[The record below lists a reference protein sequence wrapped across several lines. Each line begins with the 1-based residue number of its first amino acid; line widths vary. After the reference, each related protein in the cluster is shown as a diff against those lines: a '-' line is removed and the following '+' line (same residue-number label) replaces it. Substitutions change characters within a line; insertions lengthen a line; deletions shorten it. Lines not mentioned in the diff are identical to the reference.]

1 MTIYTT
7 SINLTDNSTDLESD
21 ALSISHAGLSDPPG
35 LIDWGATNPKTF
47 TVLTTGTVKVY
58 QDGVVEYDDNNDVT
72 NHPTSGNTSAN
83 TLLYF
88 KVSDGALPSSNRAVG
103 TINFLGG
110 AAGDVTAPTLVSMS
124 PAVGSLTIPVN
135 SVFTL
140 THDETVQQGAG
151 TYTLRNVTLGT
162 DIQSINIVTNAGTGP
177 GQALVTGSTV
187 TLRPTAALPYSTQI
201 AWRWSAGVIKDLAGN
216 NIAAN
221 TGNTVTVTTAAS
233 VPLTAYPDDPRN
245 WRGKPGTKD
254 FGTTFDYVVDGA
266 GSGTHTTITAA
277 MAAASSGKTIG
288 VKNGVYPEA
297 FTIKSGVTL
306 QAYSTHKPILS
317 AQQSLTG
324 FTQCNISDAGVLGT
338 ILGANGS
345 PIYKKTGILKSSMG
359 TTNFLSI
366 QPMENWVPLFNAQDR
381 AVQTDIDFQEDESK
395 FHDPVAHGGQYILS
409 GSTIIGVT
417 DTTIINSSRYATS
430 GALVGKTARVFA
442 GPNETKAV
450 TITAAN
456 IAAGT
461 ISFGGIA
468 KDNTAK
474 RRFAI
479 QNVGFAMT
487 QGSFVYV
494 DGGGTT
500 VDLYIYPYNTANLA
514 ANITIAARE
523 TIITLSNPSSDVVIE
538 GFDFYGASSDSSS
551 NGRGSA
557 ITDTANS
564 ATSYRTTIRYNRF
577 VGFFNSNANVL
588 SSGAVWMLNSNDVWI
603 EHNTF
608 NYCMGHGVS
617 LIGSTTVQQN
627 NLVRRNAFI
636 RTGSAGAKGYKVTKF
651 MHVHNYHEYCGF
663 RSHGNLSVVYLG
675 GLDAVWWGNEYYKC
689 QGYYSCQSM
698 TNNSYCFNWI
708 PCDNKYSGGATADKN
723 NRKIDNQ
730 GANGIN
736 YTFNNSA
743 PPTFLGAASQGNMA
757 LKPDDGGITYYIRN
771 NVAHGISTPADMAG
785 TLGDVKNNLVTND
798 QSGGPVNGN
807 LDASD
812 FLGGTGKFDT
822 TNIFQPNVALVFTDY
837 ANRDWSPASPSSPL
851 LTTAAYN
858 IEPVINSYFL
868 PTFTTGLV
876 FPMPV
881 GDFYIDCFGNPF
893 SYASLKI
900 GADQSI

>member
-7 SINLTDNSTDLESD
+7 SINLTDNSTDPENNT
-21 ALSISHAGLSDPPG
+21 LSISHAGLSDPPG

-140 THDETVQQGAG
+140 THDETIQQGTG

-162 DIQSINIVTNAGTGP
+162 DIQSINIVTNAGSGP

-201 AWRWSAGVIKDLAGN
+201 AWRWSAGVVKDLAGN

-277 MAAASSGKTIG
+277 MAAASSGKSIG

-338 ILGANGS
+338 ILGVNGS
-345 PIYKKTGILKSSMG
+345 PIYKKTGILKSSLPVTRFAGM
-359 TTNFLSI
+359 L
-366 QPMENWVPLFNAQDR
+366 PMEDFQPLFNAQDR
-381 AVQTDIDFQEDESK
+381 PNQTSIDFQEDESK

-409 GSTIIGVT
+409 GTTVVGVT
-417 DTTIINSSRYATS
+417 DTTIINGSRYTNAQLIGKDVAAF
-430 GALVGKTARVFA
+430 GA
-442 GPNETKAV
+442 PNETFFR

-456 IAAGT
+456 TAAGT
-461 ISFGGIA
+461 ITFGGFP
-468 KDNTAK
+468 KDNTNK

-487 QGSFVYV
+487 PGSFIYV

-500 VDLYIYPYNTANLA
+500 LDLYVYPKNS
-514 ANITIAARE
+514 ANIASKMSCSSRSSIISIADNAV
-523 TIITLSNPSSDVVIE
+523 DVTIE
-538 GFDFYGASSDSSS
+538 GLILVGGASTSATAGNGCGITDPS
-551 NGRGSA
+551 NGNFTNR
-557 ITDTANS
+557 IK
-564 ATSYRTTIRYNRF
+564 IRYNEFR
-577 VGFFNSNANVL
+577 GFLNNNL
-588 SSGAVWMLNSNDVWI
+588 SQIHSAALWLVRTNDVLV
-603 EHNTF
+603 EYNTF
-608 NYCMGHGVS
+608 NYCAAHGCWPNGSGVNQS
-617 LIGSTTVQQN
+617 NILI
-627 NLVRRNAFI
+627 RRNVFY
-636 RTGSAGAKGYKVTKF
+636 RCGSAGSKAYRQNKYMF
-651 MHVHNYHEYCGF
+651 VHNYHEWCGY
-663 RSHGNLSVVYLG
+663 RSHGNLGNVYSG
-675 GLDAVWWGNEYYKC
+675 GIDALWFGNEFQFC
-689 QGYYSCQSM
+689 NGYFSSQNM
-698 TNNSYCFNWI
+698 TNDNYLFNFI
-708 PCDNKYSGGATADKN
+708 PCDNKYSTGASVDRA
-723 NRKIDNQ
+723 NRKIEAQ
-730 GANGIN
+730 GANGIS
-736 YTFNNSA
+736 YCFNNSA
-743 PPTFLGAASQGNMA
+743 PPTFLGSAQQGNMA
-757 LKPDDGGITYYIRN
+757 IDPSDGGKTSYIAN
-771 NVAHGISTPADMAG
+771 NIAHGIPTPADSQG
-785 TLGDVKNNLVTND
+785 TIGYAKNNLITND
-798 QSGGPVNGN
+798 QYGGSVNGN

-822 TNIFQPNVALVFTDY
+822 TNVFQPNVALVFTDY
-837 ANRDWSPASPSSPL
+837 ANRDWSPVNGSSPM
-851 LTTAAYN
+851 LTTSAYN